1 MTRVIIRVAGAILG
15 AVVGTQLTGEV
26 VAAVPRLLPVRILL
40 VGVGLLAGALLGSAL
55 ALWFWRSFE
64 RLMAWVLASLAHV
77 SLRDMALGAG
87 GLAGGLVIAFLV
99 GYPLSRIPG
108 IGSYLFLAAALVFGY
123 LGFHVVMQRR
133 EEVTGS
139 LARVE
144 RGGSRERP
152 RGRGV
157 PKLLDTSVIIDGRV
171 ADVVKA
177 GFLEGPL
184 VVPRMVLT
192 ELQRIADSSDTLRRN
207 RGRRGLDILHR
218 LQQELQAVQ
227 ILEDPKD
234 PGLDV
239 DGRLIAMARALRGWI
254 VTNDFNLNKVAE
266 LQGIRVL
273 NINELSQALR
283 PIVLPGEE
291 LSVQVVKDGKEA
303 GQGVGYLDDGTM
315 VVVEGGKRY
324 IGEKPDVVVTS
335 VLQTVAGRMIFGR
348 PKDAAPRAAQEA
360 QGTPPDRR

>member
-1 MTRVIIRVAGAILG
+1 MTHVIIRVAGAILG
-15 AVVGTQLTGEV
+15 AVVGTQLTGEIV
-26 VAAVPRLLPVRILL
+26 SAVPSLAPARIALFI
-40 VGVGLLAGALLGSAL
+40 VGLLAGGLLGSSV
-55 ALWFWRSFE
+55 ALWFWRWFE
-64 RLMAWVLASLAHV
+64 RLMAWILSALAHV
-77 SLRDMALGAG
+77 SLRDMLLGAG

-108 IGSYLFLAAALVFGY
+108 IGLYLFLAAVLVFGY
-123 LGFHVVMQRR
+123 LGFHVAMQRR
-133 EEVTGS
+133 EEVAGS
-139 LARVE
+139 LMRVE
-144 RGGSRERP
+144 RGAGRDRT

-157 PKLLDTSVIIDGRV
+157 PKILDTSVIIDGRV

-177 GFLEGPL
+177 GFLEAPL
-184 VVPRMVLT
+184 VIPRSVLT

-207 RGRRGLDILHR
+207 RGRRGLDILQR

-227 ILEDPKD
+227 IVDDPKD

-239 DGRLIAMARALRGWI
+239 DGRLIAMAKSLRGWI

-273 NINELSQALR
+273 NINELSQSLR

-303 GQGVGYLDDGTM
+303 GQGIGYLDDGTM
-315 VVVEGGKRY
+315 VVVEGGKKY
-324 IGEKPDVVVTS
+324 IGEKSDVVVTS

-348 PKDAAPRAAQEA
+348 PKEGAPQA
-360 QGTPPDRR
+360 PDRR

>member
-1 MTRVIIRVAGAILG
+1 MTHVIIRVAGAILG
-15 AVVGTQLTGEV
+15 AVVGTQLTGEIV
-26 VAAVPRLLPVRILL
+26 SAVPSLAPARIALFI
-40 VGVGLLAGALLGSAL
+40 VGLLAGGLLGSSL
-55 ALWFWRSFE
+55 ALWFWRWFE
-64 RLMAWVLASLAHV
+64 RLMAWVLTSLSHV
-77 SLRDMALGAG
+77 SLRDMLLGAG

-108 IGSYLFLAAALVFGY
+108 IGLYLFLAAVLVFGY
-123 LGFHVVMQRR
+123 LGFHVAMQRR
-133 EEVTGS
+133 EEVVGS
-139 LARVE
+139 LLRVE
-144 RGGSRERP
+144 RGSSRGAS

-157 PKLLDTSVIIDGRV
+157 PKILDTSVIIDGRV

-177 GFLEGPL
+177 GFLEAPL
-184 VVPRMVLT
+184 VIPRSVLT

-207 RGRRGLDILHR
+207 RGRRGLDILQR

-227 ILEDPKD
+227 IVDDPKD

-239 DGRLIAMARALRGWI
+239 DGRLIAMAKTLRGWI

-273 NINELSQALR
+273 NINELSQSLR

-303 GQGVGYLDDGTM
+303 GQGIGYLDDGTM
-315 VVVEGGKRY
+315 VVVEGGKKY
-324 IGEKPDVVVTS
+324 IGEKSDVVVTS

-348 PKDAAPRAAQEA
+348 PKEGVPQAPE
-360 QGTPPDRR
+360 RR